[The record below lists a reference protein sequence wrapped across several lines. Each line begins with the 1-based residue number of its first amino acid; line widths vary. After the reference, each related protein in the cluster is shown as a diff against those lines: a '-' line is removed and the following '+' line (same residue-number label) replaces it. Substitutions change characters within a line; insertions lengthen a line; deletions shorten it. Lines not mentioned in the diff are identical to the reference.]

1 MIRKLLILVCLFSS
15 VNTFAQQTSNN
26 QESSDASQAGNEYK
40 TIGAPLPDLRIITSK
55 NQEIT
60 NNTVKNKANLIVMLF
75 NPTCGHCED
84 ETAMLEK
91 NMYLFKETKL
101 LMAAAPMMGPYL
113 ENFEHTYKPGDYPQ
127 ILIGIDS
134 NHLIDRTF
142 LYQALPQINVYD
154 KKRKLIKIFS
164 GETPIDS
171 LKQYIE

>member
-15 VNTFAQQTSNN
+15 VNTFAQQTSDNQNN
-26 QESSDASQAGNEYK
+26 SDSPQPGSEYK
-40 TIGAPLPDLRIITSK
+40 TIGAPLPELRIITSK

-60 NNTVKNKANLIVMLF
+60 NKTVKNKANLIVMLF

-91 NMYLFKETKL
+91 NMFLFKKSKL

-113 ENFEHTYKPGDYPQ
+113 ETFEHTYKPNEYPQ

-134 NHLIDRTF
+134 NHLIDKTF
-142 LYQALPQINVYD
+142 LYQALPQLNIYD
-154 KKRKLIKIFS
+154 KDRKLIKIFS